1 MGIKFQNLRK
11 IVDEYNKFNGDFID
25 VLDFV
30 GSFTG
35 VTILEDSGEDG

>member
-11 IVDEYNKFNGDFID
+11 IVDEYNQFNGECID

-30 GSFTG
+30 GSFTN
-35 VTILEDSGEDG
+35 VTIF